1 MISSL
6 YLGKSV
12 RDKSGVCVQ
21 VEEEGWR
28 LDTAEDREIFQSGVP
43 APGPGPVLR
52 ELRPPAPPITGPCG
66 CGNHEIK
73 F

>member
-1 MISSL
+1 M
-6 YLGKSV
+6 

-21 VEEEGWR
+21 VGGGRVETGHG
-28 LDTAEDREIFQSGVP
+28 DREIFQSGVP
-43 APGPGPVLR
+43 APGPVLR

-66 CGNHEIK
+66 CGNHDIK